1 MSFISIITPSYND
14 INLLKQEI
22 PSLISYL
29 KAKNYQFEFI
39 VVDDGSN
46 QKTACEEFC
55 AQVGIKFLFNEVNLG
70 KGAAV
75 KKGMMA
81 ASGDVR
87 IFTDC
92 DIPFEY
98 ENIEQCI
105 SVIENEGADLAIGN
119 RRMKDSQYYNKI
131 SFLRNV
137 GSKLFTFF
145 VGKFVTT
152 GLFDTQCGLKAFRG
166 EVANFLFSRSRING
180 FAFDVEIL
188 NMAMHQNYR
197 IQHIP
202 VKFRSSLGTSNVM
215 LLKHGIK
222 MIYDIFRMKYFRMKG
237 FYN

>member
-166 EVANFLFSRSRING
+166 EVANFLFSRSRIIKYGNASKLSYSTHSRQIPLVVRYIKCNASKTRDKNDLRY
-180 FAFDVEIL
+180 FSNEI
-188 NMAMHQNYR
+188 
-197 IQHIP
+197 
-202 VKFRSSLGTSNVM
+202 FSDEG
-215 LLKHGIK
+215 LL
-222 MIYDIFRMKYFRMKG
+222 
-237 FYN
+237 